1 MTLDSTSPAS
11 GVLAA
16 TPMEALGQGGFA
28 LVLDD
33 AWSVGGKPNGGYL
46 SCVLAEAS
54 RQVVLEESSHEH
66 WVTMATSF
74 IGSPDATDA
83 EVQITVLRRGL
94 GATQVRAEL
103 IQAGAS
109 KVESLLTFGTLP
121 EDATRTYDVLPPI
134 DVAPF
139 EDCVPIEPRPDAVIP
154 VRVHEGAEIRLDPA
168 YAGFMVDAPR
178 GVCDLRGWARLRDGS
193 EPSSA
198 TMPFFLDC
206 FPPAT
211 FELERSGWVPTVQ
224 LTTYQRALP
233 SPGPLRI
240 RQVANVIENG
250 YVDERCEVW
259 DSTGTL
265 VGQAVQ
271 LAKVRLS
278 RS

>member
-1 MTLDSTSPAS
+1 MAEQTPSIPSLVDSIAAE
-11 GVLAA
+11 VLG
-16 TPMEALGQGGFA
+16 EHRYG

-46 SCVLAEAS
+46 ACVLAEAA
-54 RQVVLEESSHEH
+54 RQSVVSGSGHEH
-66 WVTMATSF
+66 ALAMATSF
-74 IGSPDATDA
+74 IGSPDATHA
-83 EVQITVLRRGL
+83 EVVVTILRRGL

-103 IQAGAS
+103 LQDGAT

-121 EDATRTYDVLPPI
+121 EDATRVYDALPSI
-134 DVAPF
+134 EVAAF
-139 EDCVPIEPRPDAVIP
+139 EDCTPITPRPDAVIQ

-168 YAGFMVDAPR
+168 FAGFLIDEPR
-178 GVCDLRGWARLRDGS
+178 GECDLRGWARLRDGT
-193 EPSSA
+193 EPSAA

-224 LTTYQRALP
+224 LTTYLRALP
-233 SPGPLRI
+233 APGPVRI

-250 YVDERCEVW
+250 FVDERCEVW

-278 RS
+278 RT